1 MKVVC
6 FTRNMHFLR
15 YFVNEIHRVHPVS
28 LCVFEETPV
37 PWLWFKKYRNRILRR
52 DHFRDYREY
61 FGAQCEALASDIP
74 VMRTP
79 DINGPEVA
87 DMLDEL
93 KPDVVLDHGT
103 SIVRDHILDKVPL
116 TLNVHW
122 GLSPYYRGSFCT
134 EWALV
139 NWDPHNIGVTVHK
152 LSAQVDGG
160 DILGQVRVPV
170 ESGDTANRINMRLT
184 LAGTSLINR
193 ALTDAENGREPVFH
207 RQDMSRGS
215 VRTSGQWSD
224 TLSGRLKE
232 IESGDLFARMNA
244 RPSRGPQPIITYD
257 PGA

>member
-15 YFVNEIHRVHPVS
+15 YFVNEIHRSHSVS

-37 PWLWFKKYRNRILRR
+37 PWLWFKKYKNRLTRR
-52 DHFRDYREY
+52 THFRDYREY
-61 FGAQCEALASDIP
+61 FGAQCETLSPDIP

-79 DINGPEVA
+79 DINSPEVA
-87 DMLDEL
+87 AMLAEAA
-93 KPDVVLDHGT
+93 PDVVLDHGT
-103 SIVRDHILDKVPL
+103 SIVRDHILDAVPL
-116 TLNVHW
+116 TLNLHW

-170 ESGDTANRINMRLT
+170 EAGDTANRINMRLT
-184 LAGTSLINR
+184 LAGTRLMVQ
-193 ALTDAENGREPVFH
+193 ALDQVKEGRELVFH
-207 RQDMSRGS
+207 PQDMSRGL

-224 TLSGRLKE
+224 ALARRLKE
-232 IESGDLFARMNA
+232 IEAGGVIERMNA
-244 RPSRGPQPIITYD
+244 RPARGPQPIVAYD
-257 PGA
+257 PEA